1 MSEAIVEKRTQAIR
15 AGMGALRLR
24 PLSAHAGVE
33 VLGVDL
39 REPLSAPVLAEIT
52 AAFNQWGVIF
62 FRDQDLTPAQQIAF
76 ARQFGSVEKRAHPTT
91 MGSLAAYP
99 ELSEIHHRPS
109 DARNTGGFWH
119 SDQTFLP
126 DPPLGSMLYAR
137 QLPET
142 GGDTLFAH
150 MGAACDQLS
159 DGLKAT
165 LRGLRAVHER
175 LDFPA
180 MGPLTAKRGVEE
192 DLVKMRAKYPGIGS
206 PHPVIGR
213 HPGSGRE
220 ILYFNHIFTDRF
232 EGWTREESLPL
243 IKSLCKIATRP
254 ENMCRFHWQLGSLA
268 FWDNRAVLHYALD
281 DYPGQTRLMHRCVVR
296 GPWLDP
302 A

>member
-15 AGMGALRLR
+15 GGMGALRLR

-175 LDFPA
+175 LD
-180 MGPLTAKRGVEE
+180 
-192 DLVKMRAKYPGIGS
+192 
-206 PHPVIGR
+206 
-213 HPGSGRE
+213 
-220 ILYFNHIFTDRF
+220 
-232 EGWTREESLPL
+232 L
-243 IKSLCKIATRP
+243 ISW
-254 ENMCRFHWQLGSLA
+254 NG
-268 FWDNRAVLHYALD
+268 
-281 DYPGQTRLMHRCVVR
+281 
-296 GPWLDP
+296 
-302 A
+302 